1 MSNTPSLLSR
11 SGCWVSLPRLSI
23 AQQHA
28 LNKRRFRLI
37 GIATFCSRSGHAR
50 GFREKS
56 ALQKRIARKRKN
68 MNLNIWQ
75 ILVLALL
82 QGVTELFPISSL
94 GHTVILPGLLGWGDL
109 VRNQQFLSLVVAL
122 HLGTSIALV
131 VYFWRD
137 WYQVGRTLVVSVK
150 QGEIRTGTQ
159 EWVGWLIIIGC
170 IPAGLLG
177 VSLETP
183 LKQLF
188 AAPLVAASFLVVNG
202 CLLFVGEV
210 LRRRA
215 ERQGVSAPTER
226 RGGHLGQIAPQQWEG
241 GGLSVDQQ
249 ETRPLPSRMFE
260 SSPGEASVLTVT
272 SPDLSPEPRA
282 VQARPLADLSW
293 KEALLVGL
301 AQALARIPGIS
312 RSGVTMVA
320 GLGVRLSHE
329 DAARYSFLLGT
340 PLIGAAAILEVPQ
353 LFGLPAT
360 TLLLVLIGMGVS
372 GVAALLSIKFLLKYF
387 ETGRLYPFAYYCWGV
402 GLLSLMLLLTMR

>member
-1 MSNTPSLLSR
+1 
-11 SGCWVSLPRLSI
+11 
-23 AQQHA
+23 
-28 LNKRRFRLI
+28 
-37 GIATFCSRSGHAR
+37 
-50 GFREKS
+50 
-56 ALQKRIARKRKN
+56 

-109 VRNQQFLSLVVAL
+109 VRNQQFLPLVVAL

-131 VYFWRD
+131 IYFWRD
-137 WYQVGRTLVVSVK
+137 WYQVGRSVAVSIK
-150 QGEIRTGTQ
+150 QGEIHTGTQ

-177 VSLETP
+177 VTLETP

-188 AAPLVAASFLVVNG
+188 ATPLVAASFLVVNG
-202 CLLFVGEV
+202 CILFVGEV
-210 LRRRA
+210 LRRRS
-215 ERQGVSAPTER
+215 ERQRASQPG
-226 RGGHLGQIAPQQWEG
+226 EG
-241 GGLSVDQQ
+241 AGLPVDQQ
-249 ETRPLPSRMFE
+249 AMYPLPSRMVE
-260 SSPGEASVLTVT
+260 PSSGNASVLTAT
-272 SPDLSPEPRA
+272 SLERQHSPR
-282 VQARPLADLSW
+282 VGQMRPLADLSW

-301 AQALARIPGIS
+301 AQSLALIPGIS

-320 GLGVRLSHE
+320 SLGVRLSHE

-372 GVAALLSIKFLLKYF
+372 GVAAFLSTKFLLKYF
-387 ETGRLYPFAYYCWGV
+387 ETGRLYPFAYYCWGAGV
-402 GLLSLMLLLTMR
+402 LSLLLFLTIR